1 MILEKTLNHLKEA
14 FKETD
19 PNKKYNDNMNKILSK
34 LQDKAAKLEA
44 QLENEKNEKNRKNIN
59 LMLKVISKQQ
69 ARGEK
74 LMQER
79 ARDSHSSVKHE
90 LIVRPE
96 LSPRILL
103 GN

>member
-1 MILEKTLNHLKEA
+1 MILEKTLKHLKEA

-34 LQDKAAKLEA
+34 LKDKAAKLEV

-59 LMLKVISKQQ
+59 LMLKVIAKQQ
-69 ARGEK
+69 KRGEK
-74 LMQER
+74 LMQEK
-79 ARDSHSSVKHE
+79 ARDSRSSE
-90 LIVRPE
+90 TRRLIVKPE

>member
-1 MILEKTLNHLKEA
+1 MIFEKTLKHLKEA

-34 LQDKAAKLEA
+34 LKDKTAKLEA

-69 ARGEK
+69 KRGEK

-79 ARDSHSSVKHE
+79 ARDSHSSGKHR
-90 LIVRPE
+90 LIIKPE

>member
-1 MILEKTLNHLKEA
+1 MISEKILHHLKEA

-34 LQDKAAKLEA
+34 LQDKAAKLEV
-44 QLENEKNEKNRKNIN
+44 QLENENNKEKRKNIN
-59 LMLKVISKQQ
+59 LMLKVIAKQQ
-69 ARGEK
+69 RRGEK
-74 LMQER
+74 LMRER
-79 ARDSHSSVKHE
+79 ARDSHSSGKHE
-90 LIVRPE
+90 LIVKPE